1 VNDIGQ
7 AVVPLLIAAPALV
20 TAARRSTGRQRT
32 SWYLL
37 AAAAISW
44 GLGQAV
50 WTWFEVVHHEI
61 LPHPGLDDVGYL
73 GSIPFLLAGVLT
85 FPSRSL
91 RTMGRARALLDVP
104 FAEETGAIVPM
115 GWWVLERACE
125 QAQTWPRGQVSVN
138 MAARQVLDP
147 GAVTTVAAILA
158 RTGIDPRAGGAR
170 DHRVGAARRGGDRP
184 PAPLPGRAAGH
195 RRLRHRLLLAQ
206 LERLQSF
213 GCAAAQGFLFG
224 GPQVEP
230 PFDLGPLRA
239 MRPEGRPVARQA

>member
-1 VNDIGQ
+1 MNDIGQ

-50 WTWFEVVHHEI
+50 WTWFEVVRHEI
-61 LPHPGLDDVGYL
+61 FPYPGLADVGYL

-104 FAEETGAIVPM
+104 FG
-115 GWWVLERACE
+115 
-125 QAQTWPRGQVSVN
+125 
-138 MAARQVLDP
+138 
-147 GAVTTVAAILA
+147 VA
-158 RTGIDPRAGGAR
+158 GR
-170 DHRVGAARRGGDRP
+170 DLSVGASLGLASP
-184 PAPLPGRAAGH
+184 PSTSGR
-195 RRLRHRLLLAQ
+195 
-206 LERLQSF
+206 
-213 GCAAAQGFLFG
+213 
-224 GPQVEP
+224 
-230 PFDLGPLRA
+230 
-239 MRPEGRPVARQA
+239 